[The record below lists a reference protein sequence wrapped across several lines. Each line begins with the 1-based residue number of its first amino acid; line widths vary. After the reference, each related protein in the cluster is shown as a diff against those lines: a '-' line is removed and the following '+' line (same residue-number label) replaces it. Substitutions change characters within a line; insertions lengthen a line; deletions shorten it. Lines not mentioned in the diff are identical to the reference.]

1 MSISRAKGGRTI
13 DIETTAQ
20 ALPSRWRTLVGE
32 RFLLT
37 TAGLCLVETTA
48 GLQTL
53 LVATVLPRAVHDIGG
68 IELYGLVFSGY
79 MLAGIVSIPAS
90 GAEADRHGPARP
102 LYLYSAY
109 FLVGTAIAALAPSMP
124 LLVVARLIQGYGGGA
139 MYSLAYGIVP
149 RVYPAHLRPKML
161 SLLSGVW
168 VVTGL
173 LGPPFG
179 ALLASTIG
187 WRWAI
192 AVAIPALLLA
202 CGVLAPRIRD
212 LPPEHASSPRGLGA
226 AVILMIGS
234 AVFLA
239 GLSTGG
245 WGWLAALAGLALA
258 LPALNQL
265 IPPAMRRGLFGTALL
280 LSFGLNMSFFTAD
293 SFLPLMLT
301 SVRGTSLV
309 TAGAA
314 VTASAISWF
323 PGSLWQQWV
332 AERIS
337 IRRQALISCSV
348 LLAAEVTVAAAI
360 IGIPLWLV
368 FLGAV
373 AEGLAMGVAFN
384 LVILM
389 AMEPSADHGVATLTS
404 TRFLVGRLG
413 LVLGTGLAGV
423 SVAAGSRGAAS
434 LTAGIGGAMGVAI
447 VGALVALLAAWR
459 AARGPNSLPA

>member
-1 MSISRAKGGRTI
+1 MQ
-13 DIETTAQ
+13 IESAPQ
-20 ALPSRWRTLVGE
+20 PLRSRWRTLVGE
-32 RFLLT
+32 GLLLT
-37 TAGLCLVETTA
+37 TFGLCLVEMTA

-53 LVATVLPRAVHDIGG
+53 LVATVLPRAVRDIGG
-68 IELYGLVFSGY
+68 IQLYGLVFSGY

-90 GAEADRHGPARP
+90 GAEADRYGPARP
-102 LYLYSAY
+102 LFRYSSY
-109 FLVGTAIAALAPSMP
+109 FLIGTVMAALAPSMP

-179 ALLASTIG
+179 ALLANTVG

-192 AVAIPALLLA
+192 AVAIPTLLLGY
-202 CGVLAPRIRD
+202 GVLAARIRRI
-212 LPPEHASSPRGLGA
+212 PPENASRRQGLGA
-226 AVILMIGS
+226 AVMLMAGS

-245 WGWLAALAGLALA
+245 WGWVAALGGLALA
-258 LPALNQL
+258 LPAVNRL
-265 IPPAMRRGLFGTALL
+265 IPPAMRRGLYGNALV
-280 LSFGLNMSFFTAD
+280 LSFGLNMSFFVID

-301 SVRGTSLV
+301 SVRGTSLA

-314 VTASAISWF
+314 VTAAAISWF
-323 PGSLWQQWV
+323 PGSLWQQRV
-332 AERIS
+332 AQTVS
-337 IRRQALISCSV
+337 VRRQALISCSA
-348 LLAAEVTVAAAI
+348 LLAAAVTVAAAMV
-360 IGIPLWLV
+360 GVPLWLV
-368 FLGAV
+368 FLGAIT
-373 AEGLAMGVAFN
+373 EGLAMGVAFN
-384 LVILM
+384 IVLLM
-389 AMEPSADHGVATLTS
+389 AMEPSDDHGMSTLMS

-423 SVAAGSRGAAS
+423 SIAAGSRGGAAS
-434 LTAGIGGAMGVAI
+434 AAGIAGAMGIAI
-447 VGALVALLAAWR
+447 AGAVVALVAAWR
-459 AARGPNSLPA
+459 IRRQ

>member
-1 MSISRAKGGRTI
+1 MQ
-13 DIETTAQ
+13 IESAPQ
-20 ALPSRWRTLVGE
+20 PLRSRWRTLVGE
-32 RFLLT
+32 GLLLT
-37 TAGLCLVETTA
+37 TVGLCLVEMTA

-53 LVATVLPRAVHDIGG
+53 LVATVLPRAVRDIGG
-68 IELYGLVFSGY
+68 IQLYGLVFSGY

-90 GAEADRHGPARP
+90 GAEADRYGPARP
-102 LYLYSAY
+102 LFRYSSY
-109 FLVGTAIAALAPSMP
+109 FLIGTVMAALAPSMP

-179 ALLASTIG
+179 ALLANTVG

-192 AVAIPALLLA
+192 AVAIPTLLLGY
-202 CGVLAPRIRD
+202 GVLAARIRRI
-212 LPPEHASSPRGLGA
+212 PPENASRRQGLGA
-226 AVILMIGS
+226 AVMLMAGS

-245 WGWLAALAGLALA
+245 WGWVAALGGLALA
-258 LPALNQL
+258 LPAVNRL
-265 IPPAMRRGLFGTALL
+265 IPPAMRRGLYGNALV
-280 LSFGLNMSFFTAD
+280 LSFGLNMSFFVID

-301 SVRGTSLV
+301 SVRGTSLA

-314 VTASAISWF
+314 VTAAAISWF
-323 PGSLWQQWV
+323 PGSLWQQRV
-332 AERIS
+332 AQTVS
-337 IRRQALISCSV
+337 VRRQALISCSA
-348 LLAAEVTVAAAI
+348 LLAAAVTVAAAI
-360 IGIPLWLV
+360 VGVPLWLV
-368 FLGAV
+368 FLGAIT
-373 AEGLAMGVAFN
+373 EGLAMGVAFN
-384 LVILM
+384 IVLLM
-389 AMEPSADHGVATLTS
+389 AMEPSDDHGMATLMS

-423 SVAAGSRGAAS
+423 SIAAGSRGGAAS
-434 LTAGIGGAMGVAI
+434 AAGIAGAMGIAI
-447 VGALVALLAAWR
+447 AGAVVALVAAWR
-459 AARGPNSLPA
+459 IRRQ

>member
-1 MSISRAKGGRTI
+1 MSISRAVDI
-13 DIETTAQ
+13 DSVPQ
-20 ALPSRWRTLVGE
+20 ALASRWRTLVGE
-32 RFLLT
+32 GLLLT
-37 TAGLCLVETTA
+37 TVGLCLVETTA

-53 LVATVLPRAVHDIGG
+53 LVATVLPRAVRDIGG
-68 IELYGLVFSGY
+68 IQLYGLVFSGY

-90 GAEADRHGPARP
+90 GAAADRHGPARP
-102 LYLYSAY
+102 LLLYSVY
-109 FLVGTAIAALAPSMP
+109 FLVGTVMAALAPSMP
-124 LLVVARLIQGYGGGA
+124 VLVVARFIQGYGGGA

-149 RVYPAHLRPKML
+149 RVYPAQLRPKML

-179 ALLASTIG
+179 ALLANTVG

-192 AVAIPALLLA
+192 AVAIPTLLLGY
-202 CGVLAPRIRD
+202 GVLSARVRD
-212 LPPEHASSPRGLGA
+212 IPPENPSRRQGLSA
-226 AVILMIGS
+226 AVMLMVGS

-245 WGWLAALAGLALA
+245 WGWVTALAGLALA
-258 LPALNQL
+258 LPAVNQL
-265 IPPAMRRGLFGTALL
+265 IPPAMRRGLFRTALV

-309 TAGAA
+309 LAGAA
-314 VTASAISWF
+314 VTAAAISWF

-332 AERIS
+332 AERLS
-337 IRRQALISCSV
+337 VRRQALISCSA
-348 LLAAEVTVAAAI
+348 LLAAEVTVAAAVV
-360 IGIPLWLV
+360 GIPLWLV
-368 FLGAV
+368 FLGAI

-384 LVILM
+384 LVVLM
-389 AMEPSADHGVATLTS
+389 AMEPSGDHGVAALTS
-404 TRFLVGRLG
+404 TRFLAGRLG

-423 SVAAGSRGAAS
+423 SVAAGSRGGAA
-434 LTAGIGGAMGVAI
+434 LTAGIAGAMGVAI
-447 VGALVALLAAWR
+447 VGALVALIAAWR
-459 AARGPNSLPA
+459 TARGPDSSPA

>member
-1 MSISRAKGGRTI
+1 LRSYSERPVDSA
-13 DIETTAQ
+13 AQ
-20 ALPSRWRTLVGE
+20 PPASRWRDLVGAG
-32 RFLLT
+32 LLSA
-37 TAGLCLVETTA
+37 TAGLCLVEMTA

-53 LVATVLPRAVHDIGG
+53 LVATVLPRAVRDIGG
-68 IELYGLVFSGY
+68 IQLYGLVFSGY

-90 GAEADRHGPARP
+90 GAEADRYGPARP
-102 LYLYSAY
+102 LFRYSTY
-109 FLVGTAIAALAPSMP
+109 FLVGTVMAALAPSMP

-139 MYSLAYGIVP
+139 MYSLAYAIVP

-161 SLLSGVW
+161 ALLSGVW

-179 ALLASTIG
+179 ALLASTVG
-187 WRWAI
+187 WRWAL
-192 AVAIPALLLA
+192 AVAIPTLLLGY
-202 CGVLAPRIRD
+202 GVLAARVRRVS
-212 LPPEHASSPRGLGA
+212 PENSSRRQGLSA
-226 AVILMIGS
+226 AVVLMVGS

-239 GLSTGG
+239 GLSIGG
-245 WGWLAALAGLALA
+245 WGWVAALAGLAVA
-258 LPALNQL
+258 LPAVNLL
-265 IPPAMRRGLFGTALL
+265 IPPAMRRGLVGTALV

-309 TAGAA
+309 VAGAA
-314 VTASAISWF
+314 VTAGAISWF

-332 AERIS
+332 AERVS
-337 IRRQALISCSV
+337 VRRQALISCSV
-348 LLAAEVTVAAAI
+348 LLAAEVTVAAAVV
-360 IGIPLWLV
+360 GIPLWLV
-368 FLGAV
+368 FLGAI

-384 LVILM
+384 LVLLM
-389 AMEPSADHGVATLTS
+389 AMEPSGDHGVATLMS

-423 SVAAGSRGAAS
+423 SVAAGSRGGSA
-434 LTAGIGGAMGVAI
+434 LTAGIAGAMGVAI

-459 AARGPNSLPA
+459 MARDPNPSPA